1 MAMTQKAFN
10 ETVGHLIEVFGD
22 RKFSA
27 YRIKVLWDSIN
38 DLDDQWFQVF
48 AKRMIAEYNDSLNIV
63 DAARGERRSRA
74 DIERTNRA
82 LLSSQQSDPETGKT
96 LQDVLAEMGVKSV
109 GELFGKKPSNQ
120 AGEEEQ
126 K

>member
-1 MAMTQKAFN
+1 MTQRRFN
-10 ETVGHLIEVFGD
+10 DTIDKLREVFGD
-22 RKFSA
+22 RKFSPT
-27 YRIKVLWDSIN
+27 RVKVLWESIN
-38 DLDDQWFQVF
+38 DLDDKWFQVF

-96 LQDVLAEMGVKSV
+96 LSDVLAEMGVKSV
-109 GELFGKKPSNQ
+109 ADLFNKKPSNQ